1 MSSSDEMMEGW
12 DGGWLVA
19 LFSRCIAQMENMIP
33 PPPPLHSYK
42 YPSALQNS
50 LATIE
55 WEGR

>member
-1 MSSSDEMMEGW
+1 MSSWDGMMEGW

-19 LFSRCIAQMENMIP
+19 LSSRCTAQMENMI
-33 PPPPLHSYK
+33 PPLHSYK